1 MSSSKL
7 LFPVILVVIMVTQAV
22 HAQTQYNGDIIQG
35 RKVIT
40 ELDVRDLETGKVHE
54 LFFRA
59 GGENNTGQFYY
70 VPVTVIR
77 GSKDGKRVLFSA
89 GVHANEMNSY
99 QTVNLIK
106 GQLSPETMAGTVT
119 IVHQF
124 NITGLIANIREYVP
138 SGSVKVHENL
148 NHQATTTSTKTS
160 GQRYSNSMWNKLL
173 KNNADYAVDMHTA
186 DPTTFP
192 LFAYANL
199 GIPEVVKMTE
209 LFGADVSFNS
219 HSTTTVS
226 GGFNDIGVPAFTIEI
241 GGRER
246 YEPQYIDRAVEG
258 AMNLL
263 SYLDVIDREIKLD
276 VVPIVTNEWREIY
289 AEHGGFVVPQVELL
303 DEVKKGDLMFVQYDA
318 FGNIVGNYTS
328 PEDGIV
334 VQVLQ
339 APMAEAGRQLG
350 AIVYYNEDKPL
361 DDNVGAGSI
370 TSRAK
375 FKKD

>member
-1 MSSSKL
+1 MSLYKTSFFSAL
-7 LFPVILVVIMVTQAV
+7 ILAFNTHFA

-40 ELDVRDLETGKVHE
+40 ELDVRDLEKGKVHE

-70 VPVTVIR
+70 VPVSIIK
-77 GSKDGKRVLFSA
+77 GSKEGKRVLFSA

-99 QTVNLIK
+99 QTANLVK
-106 GQLSPETMAGTVT
+106 SQLSPESMSGTVT

-148 NHQATTTSTKTS
+148 NRQATTTSMKTS
-160 GQRYSNSMWNKLL
+160 GQRYSNTLWNKLL

-199 GIPEVVKMTE
+199 SIPEVVKMTE
-209 LFGADVSFNS
+209 LFGPDVSFNS

-226 GGFNDIGVPAFTIEI
+226 GGFNEIGVPAFTIEI
-241 GGRER
+241 GGREA
-246 YEPQYIDRAVEG
+246 YEPEYIDRAVDG

-263 SYLDVIDREIKLD
+263 SYLEVVDQEIKLD
-276 VVPIVTNEWREIY
+276 VIPVVSNEWREVY
-289 AEHGGFVVPQVELL
+289 AEHGGFVVPKVKLL
-303 DEVKKGDLMFVQYDA
+303 DKVKKGDLMFVQYDA
-318 FGNIVGNYTS
+318 FGHIVGNYTS
-328 PEDGIV
+328 PDDGIV

-350 AIVYYNEDKPL
+350 AIVFYNKDKSM

-370 TSRAK
+370 TIEAK
-375 FKKD
+375 FKKE

>member
-1 MSSSKL
+1 MSFRKTS
-7 LFPVILVVIMVTQAV
+7 ILTSFIMAFSTQAI
-22 HAQTQYNGDIIQG
+22 HAQTQYNGDVIQG

-40 ELDVRDLETGKVHE
+40 ELDVRDLESGMVHE

-70 VPVTVIR
+70 VPVSVIK
-77 GSKDGKRVLFSA
+77 GAKDGKRVLFSA

-99 QTVNLIK
+99 LTANLIK
-106 GQLSPETMAGTVT
+106 GRLSPQVMSGTVT

-138 SGSVKVHENL
+138 SGSVKVNENL
-148 NHQATTTSTKTS
+148 NRQATTTSMKTS
-160 GQRYSNSMWNKLL
+160 GQRYSNTMWNKLL

-199 GIPEVVKMTE
+199 SIPEVVKMTE
-209 LFGADVSFNS
+209 LFGPDISFNS
-219 HSTTTVS
+219 HSATTVS

-241 GGRER
+241 GAREA
-246 YEPQYIDRAVEG
+246 YEPEYIDRAVNG

-263 SYLDVIDREIKLD
+263 SYLKVVDQEIKVD
-276 VVPIVTNEWREIY
+276 VKPIVTNEWLEVY
-289 AEHGGFVVPQVELL
+289 AEHGGFVVPKVKLL
-303 DEVKKGDLMFVQYDA
+303 DNVKKGDLMFVQYGA
-318 FGNIVGNYTS
+318 FGHIVGNYTS
-328 PEDGIV
+328 PADGIV

-350 AIVYYNEDKPL
+350 AIVFYNKDKPMN
-361 DDNVGAGSI
+361 DNDGAGSI
-370 TSRAK
+370 TIKPK
-375 FKKD
+375 FKKK

>member
-1 MSSSKL
+1 MSIYRLAIFQFLALVISA
-7 LFPVILVVIMVTQAV
+7 PVAY
-22 HAQTQYNGDIIQG
+22 AQTQYNGDIIQG
-35 RKVIT
+35 RRVIT
-40 ELDVRDLETGKVHE
+40 ALDVEDLEKGKVHE

-70 VPVTVIR
+70 VPVSVIR

-99 QTVNLIK
+99 QTVNLVK
-106 GQLSPETMAGTVT
+106 GQLSPESMSGTVT

-148 NHQATTTSTKTS
+148 NRQATTTSMKTS
-160 GQRYSNSMWNKLL
+160 GQRYSNTLWNKLL

-186 DPTTFP
+186 NPTTFP

-199 GIPEVVKMTE
+199 SIPEVVKMTE
-209 LFGADVSFNS
+209 LFGPDVSFNS
-219 HSTTTVS
+219 HSATTVS
-226 GGFNDIGVPAFTIEI
+226 GGFNEIGVPAFTIEI
-241 GGRER
+241 GGREA
-246 YEPQYIDRAVEG
+246 YEPEYIDRAVKG

-263 SYLDVIDREIKLD
+263 SYLEVINREIQLD
-276 VVPIVTNEWREIY
+276 VVPVVTNEWREVY
-289 AEHGGFVVPQVELL
+289 ADHGGFVVPKVKLL
-303 DEVKKGDLMFVQYDA
+303 DPVKKGDLMFVQYGA
-318 FGNIVGNYTS
+318 FGNIVGKYTS
-328 PEDGIV
+328 PDDGIV

-350 AIVYYNEDKPL
+350 AIVFYNEDKPM

-370 TSRAK
+370 TIKAK
-375 FKKD
+375 FKKE

>member
-1 MSSSKL
+1 MSLSKFL
-7 LFPVILVVIMVTQAV
+7 AITSLFLVFSAQIAQ
-22 HAQTQYNGDIIQG
+22 AQTQYNGDIIQG

-40 ELDVRDLETGKVHE
+40 ELDVADLEKGKVHE

-70 VPVTVIR
+70 VPVSVIR
-77 GSKDGKRVLFSA
+77 GSKEGKRVLFSA

-99 QTVNLIK
+99 QTVNLVK
-106 GQLSPETMAGTVT
+106 GQLSPESMSGTVT

-148 NHQATTTSTKTS
+148 NRQATTTSMKTS

-199 GIPEVVKMTE
+199 SIPEVVKMTE
-209 LFGADVSFNS
+209 LFGPDVSFNS

-241 GGRER
+241 GGREA
-246 YEPQYIDRAVEG
+246 YEPEYIERAVVG

-263 SYLDVIDREIKLD
+263 SYLEVINQKLEYCW
-276 VVPIVTNEWREIY
+276 I
-289 AEHGGFVVPQVELL
+289 Q
-303 DEVKKGDLMFVQYDA
+303 
-318 FGNIVGNYTS
+318 
-328 PEDGIV
+328 
-334 VQVLQ
+334 
-339 APMAEAGRQLG
+339 
-350 AIVYYNEDKPL
+350 
-361 DDNVGAGSI
+361 
-370 TSRAK
+370 
-375 FKKD
+375 